1 MHYLHMRVGL
11 NVLSVGLLLSLSL
24 SSWAQEL
31 HDPQKAFQVS
41 TDTRRPVLLIFSG
54 SDWCAPCIR
63 FEKSILSGETFQA
76 YAKEHLV
83 ILKADFPQRKKLPK
97 EQVAQNQ
104 TLAEKYNPQGLFPH
118 MVLLPS
124 ADASPLTLQ
133 FNDQT
138 TDEFIAEINAALVK

>member
-1 MHYLHMRVGL
+1 MRVGL
-11 NVLSVGLLLSLSL
+11 NVFVVGMLLLLSV

-41 TDTRRPVLLIFSG
+41 SETRRPVLLIFSG

-63 FEKSILSGETFQA
+63 FEKAVISSDAFQA

-97 EQVAQNQ
+97 ELTEQNQ
-104 TLAEKYNPQGLFPH
+104 ALAEKYNPQGLFPYV
-118 MVLLPS
+118 VLLLEAGAP
-124 ADASPLTLQ
+124 PLTMDYNHQ
-133 FNDQT
+133 AADS
-138 TDEFIAEINAALVK
+138 FIAEINAALIK

>member
-1 MHYLHMRVGL
+1 MK
-11 NVLSVGLLLSLSL
+11 VLSVGLLLCVSL

-41 TDTRRPVLLIFSG
+41 ADTGRPVLLIFSG

-83 ILKADFPQRKKLPK
+83 ILKADFPQRKKLPR
-97 EQVAQNQ
+97 EQVKQNQ
-104 TLAEKYNPQGLFPH
+104 ALAEKYNPQGLFPH
-118 MVLLPS
+118 VVLLSS

-133 FNDQT
+133 FNDQA